1 MAVVSICIDKYCPR
15 SLSTDQACN
24 VGTMTEGNIPVT
36 DCKHSYYYI
45 HCPDMVK
52 TYQRETKLFKS
63 SRDTNMKELKIRI
76 NSITLQ

>member
-1 MAVVSICIDKYCPR
+1 MPKVFKYRP
-15 SLSTDQACN
+15 SFN
-24 VGTMTEGNIPVT
+24 VGTKTEGNIPVT